1 MRKVAILTLAFLL
14 PVAAA
19 CEAVLP
25 FDRSLIP
32 KEAGASGTGSPP
44 PEGNDAAMPEDSA
57 PMPDSFV
64 PSGDGG
70 DAAVSLDGSA
80 REEGGSRDGNPDGV
94 SGADASAG
102 DAGDASDASDASDA
116 GPGD

>member
-1 MRKVAILTLAFLL
+1 MRKVAILALAFASAAA
-14 PVAAA
+14 AAA

-32 KEAGASGTGSPP
+32 KEAGASGIENPP
-44 PEGNDAAMPEDSA
+44 PGGNDAAVPEVSA
-57 PMPDSFV
+57 PMADALV
-64 PSGDGG
+64 PPGDGG
-70 DAAVSLDGSA
+70 DAAASVDGSA
-80 REEGGSRDGNPDGV
+80 REEGGPRDASPDGT

-102 DAGDASDASDASDA
+102 DAGNVGDANDA